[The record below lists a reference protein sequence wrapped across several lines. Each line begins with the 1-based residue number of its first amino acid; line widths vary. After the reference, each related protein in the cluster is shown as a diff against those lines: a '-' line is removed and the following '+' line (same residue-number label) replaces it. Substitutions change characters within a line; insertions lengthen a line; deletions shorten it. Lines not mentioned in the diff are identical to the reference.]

1 MERRFKALARERGA
15 FIGVPIG
22 VDPTPQGVEEF
33 LDSCDAVHYEGPVG
47 DVLARAYWEDG
58 EEAGCISIPTD
69 RITGLHW
76 SPERLKKVRRRIED
90 RLRKDSGLVVEIAR
104 KLGVSTEI

>member
-58 EEAGCISIPTD
+58 EEAGAPP
-69 RITGLHW
+69 RFRG
-76 SPERLKKVRRRIED
+76 
-90 RLRKDSGLVVEIAR
+90 IAR
-104 KLGVSTEI
+104 AFLLRERCPFLLVRS